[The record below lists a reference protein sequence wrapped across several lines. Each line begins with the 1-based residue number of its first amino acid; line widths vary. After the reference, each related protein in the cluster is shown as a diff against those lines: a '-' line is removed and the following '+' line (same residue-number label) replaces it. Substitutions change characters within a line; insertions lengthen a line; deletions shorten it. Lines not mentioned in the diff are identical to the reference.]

1 MSMTAGT
8 LYIVSTPI
16 GNLGDISQRAL
27 DTLAAVDLVLA
38 EDTRRSG
45 RLLRHYGI
53 RTPLLAV
60 HEHNERALV
69 DKLTRRLQAGEQ
81 LALISDAGTPLISD
95 PGFLLVR
102 ELIRQGERVVPIPG
116 ASAVICALSVAGLPT
131 DRFVF
136 EGFLPA
142 RTQGREK
149 RLQQLARETR
159 TLVFY
164 EAPHRVLDTLEA
176 LARCFGPG
184 RLATVMRELT
194 KAYETLRH
202 GELQA
207 LSAWLAAE
215 PAQQRGEFVIVV
227 AGAPEADD
235 TEEDGAVRET
245 LQLLLEELPL
255 SQAVDLTAR
264 LSGVKPN
271 RVYRLALTMRDSK
284 GD

>member
-1 MSMTAGT
+1 MTAGA

-16 GNLGDISQRAL
+16 GNLGDITQRAL
-27 DTLAAVDLVLA
+27 DTLAEVDLVLA

-53 RTPLLAV
+53 RTPLLAL
-60 HEHNERALV
+60 HEHNEPALV
-69 DKLTRRLQAGEQ
+69 DKLIRRLQVGEQ

-102 ELIRQGERVVPIPG
+102 ELTRQGERIVPIPG

-136 EGFLPA
+136 EGFLPSRSQA
-142 RTQGREK
+142 RET
-149 RLQQLARETR
+149 RLQQLSHETR

-164 EAPHRVLDTLEA
+164 EAPHRALDTLEA
-176 LARCFGPG
+176 LAKVFGPE
-184 RLATVMRELT
+184 RLATVTRELT

-202 GELQA
+202 GKLQA
-207 LSAWLAAE
+207 LCEWLREASE
-215 PAQQRGEFVIVV
+215 QQRGEFVIVV
-227 AGAPEADD
+227 AGAPVEAAAGD
-235 TEEDGAVRET
+235 EAVVET

-255 SQAVDLTAR
+255 SRAVDLAAR
-264 LSGVKPN
+264 LCKEKRN
-271 RVYRLALTMRDSK
+271 KVYRLALGLQERVE
-284 GD
+284 

>member
-1 MSMTAGT
+1 MTAGA

-45 RLLRHYGI
+45 RLLGHYGI
-53 RTPLLAV
+53 RTPLMAL

-69 DKLTRRLQAGEQ
+69 DKLSKRLQAGEQ
-81 LALISDAGTPLISD
+81 MALISDAGTPLISD

-102 ELIRQGERVVPIPG
+102 ELTQQGARVVPIPG
-116 ASAVICALSVAGLPT
+116 PSAVICALSVAGLPT

-142 RTQGREK
+142 RAQARET
-149 RLQQLARETR
+149 RLQELSRETR

-164 EAPHRVLDTLEA
+164 EAPHRALDTLQA
-176 LARCFGPG
+176 LAKVFGPE

-202 GELQA
+202 GELQV
-207 LSAWLAAE
+207 LSTWLHEE

-227 AGAPEADD
+227 AGAPVEEAEGD
-235 TEEDGAVRET
+235 EAVRET

-255 SQAVDLTAR
+255 SRAVDLAVR
-264 LSGVKPN
+264 LSGEKRN
-271 RVYRLALTMRDSK
+271 RIYRIALALQQSS
-284 GD
+284 